1 MELNDRLN
9 QRSSGGA
16 ARTLEL
22 RHKMAPSPYFC
33 GVCELTN
40 GLEEAK

>member
-16 ARTLEL
+16 AQTLEL
-22 RHKMAPSPYFC
+22 WQEMPPSYFS
-33 GVCELTN
+33 GVY
-40 GLEEAK
+40 GLSNRLEKTK